1 MAKALDVLFVEDC
14 EDDMLLLVREL
25 KKGGFDPRYR
35 QVCTAED
42 LLAALQEK
50 AWDIIISD
58 YSMPMFNGLE
68 ALKIYQHLG
77 LDIPFIVVSGTIGED
92 VAVGMMKAGAHD
104 YLLKDATKRLLPA
117 IQRELREAEERRAL
131 KKAEIDLAESHQTL
145 GRVLDS
151 IDAAIYVATLDTHR
165 ILFVNR
171 YLKELYGRDLV
182 GQICYEAFK
191 ERQSP
196 CSSCSN
202 DKLLDKDGN
211 PGEVC
216 VWETQEAKSKR
227 WFINYDRA
235 IKWVDGQL
243 VRLQVATDIT
253 RIKKLE
259 EERRQTEAQLRQSQK
274 MEAMGTLAGG
284 IAHDFNN
291 ILSAILGYS
300 ELGLGLVQT
309 GSTME
314 QYLQEILRAGNR
326 ARDLVQQIL
335 TFSRQTESEAT
346 PVQVDLIVRETLRL
360 LRASLPST
368 IDIRQHIRSNALVLA
383 DPIQIHQVVMN
394 LGTNAG
400 AAMQEKGG
408 ILEVSLENA
417 ELDEEFA
424 ARDPKLKPGHYL
436 KLTVSDTGHGMTP
449 DVKERIFDPFFT
461 TKAKGQGT
469 GMGLAVVH
477 GIVNSLGGA
486 ITVHSQLGQGATF
499 NLFLPPI
506 ERRALPLIRPEKP
519 IPRGSER
526 ILFIDDERAVT
537 EMGRQMLE
545 SLGYQVTT
553 AMDSRKALALF
564 KSNPQQFD
572 LVVTD
577 MTMPGITGEE
587 LARELMR
594 LRPLIPVI
602 LSTGFSARIDEKK
615 AMAMGIRAFLP
626 KPVLKRELA
635 ETLRRVLD
643 ENQQRA

>member
-1 MAKALDVLFVEDC
+1 MAKPLEVLFVEDC
-14 EDDMLLLVREL
+14 EDDLLLLVREL
-25 KKGGFDPRYR
+25 KKGGFDPRYQ
-35 QVCTAED
+35 QVYTSSD
-42 LLAALQEK
+42 MKAALQAK
-50 AWDIIISD
+50 SWDIIISD

-68 ALKIYQHLG
+68 ALKIYQRLK

-131 KKAEIDLAESHQTL
+131 KKAEMDLAESHQTL

-151 IDAAIYVATLDTHR
+151 IDAGIYVGTLDTYR
-165 ILFVNR
+165 IIFMNR
-171 YLKELYGRDLV
+171 YLKELYGNDLV
-182 GQICYEAFK
+182 GQICYEAFHQ
-191 ERQSP
+191 RQSP
-196 CSSCSN
+196 CSHCPN
-202 DKLLDKDGN
+202 NKLLDKDGK
-211 PGEVC
+211 PGDVC
-216 VWETQEAKSKR
+216 IWETYESKSKR

-235 IKWVDGQL
+235 IKWIDGKL

-253 RIKKLE
+253 RVKKLE

-300 ELGLGLVQT
+300 ELALGLVST
-309 GSTME
+309 GSTVE
-314 QYLQEILRAGNR
+314 QYLQEVLRAGNR

-335 TFSRQTESEAT
+335 TFSRQAESEVK
-346 PVQVDLIVRETLRL
+346 PVQADFIVKETLRL
-360 LRASLPST
+360 LRASLPTT
-368 IDIRQHIRSNALVLA
+368 IDIRQHISSDALVLA
-383 DPIQIHQVVMN
+383 DPIQIHQLVMN
-394 LGTNAG
+394 LCTNAG

-408 ILEVSLENA
+408 NLEVSLENA

-424 ARDPKLKPGHYL
+424 ARHPNIKAGHYL
-436 KLTVSDTGHGMTP
+436 KLTVSDTGCGMTP
-449 DVKERIFDPFFT
+449 DIQERIFDPFFT

-469 GMGLAVVH
+469 GMGLSVVH
-477 GIVNSLGGA
+477 GIVNSLGGL

-499 NLFLPPI
+499 SLFLPPI
-506 ERRALPLIRPEKP
+506 ERRALPAIRPEKP

-526 ILFIDDERAVT
+526 ILFIDDERALA
-537 EMGRQMLE
+537 EMGKRMLE

-553 AMDSRKALALF
+553 AMDGKKALALF
-564 KSNPQQFD
+564 KSNPKQFD
-572 LVVTD
+572 LVLTD
-577 MTMPGITGEE
+577 MTMPGMTGEE

-602 LSTGFSARIDEKK
+602 LCTGFSARIDEKK
-615 AMAMGIRAFLP
+615 AMAIGIRAFVP

-643 ENQQRA
+643 ENS